1 MTYQFYWCDVFT
13 NQLFGGNP
21 LVVFPDAQGIST
33 DQMQKIAKEF
43 NISETVF
50 VFPPHNPKN
59 NYRLRIFTPGGE
71 IPFAGHPTVGTAHVL
86 AAIAHISIQNEL
98 TKIIL
103 EEQVGEIPVTIVSK
117 NGKPVYTQ
125 LTVSS
130 RPEIGPP
137 PPSPENL
144 ANLLSLE
151 TGDLLVGEKDYPQ
164 AISCGLPFLLIP
176 LTEQNALKRA
186 QLKLEVWQKLLAEY
200 WAPHIYLFTYD
211 NQDGESDHQIR
222 ARMFAPKLGI
232 DEDPA
237 TGSAASVLA
246 AYLALRQ
253 TTTDGTL
260 TWEIKQGIEMGRPSS
275 LQIEVEKKNGQI
287 AAIRVGGASILVSQ
301 GTLLFGF

>member
-21 LVVFPDAQGIST
+21 LVVFPDAQGISN
-33 DQMQKIAKEF
+33 DQMQKIAREF

-59 NYRLRIFTPGGE
+59 SYRLRIFTPKGE
-71 IPFAGHPTVGTAHVL
+71 IPFAGHPTVGTAYIL
-86 AAIAHISIQNEL
+86 AAIAHIPTKNEI
-98 TKIIL
+98 TKIIF
-103 EEQVGEIPVTIVSK
+103 EEQVGEIPVTIISK

-137 PPSPENL
+137 PPSPEKL
-144 ANLLSLE
+144 AHLLSLE
-151 TGDLLVGEKDYPQ
+151 TRELLVEGKDHPQ

-176 LTEQNALKRA
+176 LVGQNALKRA
-186 QLKLEVWQKLLAEY
+186 QLKSEMWQKLLAEY

-211 NQDGESDHQIR
+211 TENGQSDHQIC

-237 TGSAASVLA
+237 TGSAASALA

-253 TTTDGTL
+253 PTTDGTL
-260 TWEIKQGIEMGRPSS
+260 TWDIKQGVEMGRPSS
-275 LQIEVEKKNGQI
+275 LQIEVDKKDGQI
-287 AAIRVGGASILVSQ
+287 SAIRVGGASVLVSQ
-301 GTLLFGF
+301 GILL